1 MATSVTPLKPA
12 PTAVAVIRADP
23 RDEADEKKYLARAE
37 ACWQLSV
44 AHADNSQGP
53 KWAAESAKYERLAQ
67 ARRDRINDAQNLE
80 IKMRFKARM
89 AGVGVK

>member
-1 MATSVTPLKPA
+1 MAASVTPLKPA
-12 PTAVAVIRADP
+12 PTVVTVVQVDP
-23 RDEADEKKYLARAE
+23 RDEADEQRYLERA
-37 ACWQLSV
+37 AYCWEQAESV
-44 AHADNSQGP
+44 EDSSGP

-67 ARRDRINDAQNLE
+67 GRRDKINDAKNLE